1 MRPAVAIA
9 IATVTACAHAPAP
22 PPAPAV
28 SVRDEIRE
36 AEKAEMARRH
46 DIARTHYEQAVAAAH
61 DPASEDFASYKFGE
75 TLATWGEFAE
85 AMTQLEK
92 AIAARPGDA
101 AAWHDL
107 GVIREHEGNVTGA
120 IAALEKSRDLA
131 PDDYRPRRTLAVTLW
146 KHGYR
151 DRAAAEYREMLK
163 FDLPDRLRA
172 QVEWA
177 LQQLGTSP

>member
-1 MRPAVAIA
+1 VRLAIVAALAACTPPAA
-9 IATVTACAHAPAP
+9 AP
-22 PPAPAV
+22 PRDPSAA
-28 SVRDEIRE
+28 VRDEIRE

-46 DIARTHYEQAVAAAH
+46 DIARTHYEQAVTAAT
-61 DPASEDFASYKFGE
+61 DPASEDFARYKFGE

-85 AMTQLEK
+85 AMAQLEK

-107 GVIREHEGNVTGA
+107 GVIREHEGNVDGA

-131 PDDYRPRRTLAVTLW
+131 PNDFRPRRTLAVTLW
-146 KHGYR
+146 KHGFR

-163 FDLPDRLRA
+163 FDLPDRLRT
-172 QVEWA
+172 QVQWA
-177 LQQLGTSP
+177 IEQLARSP